1 MIKKKGIKMDF
12 IKGMDLSTLDE
23 VESLGGSFFDKGTK
37 GDAMKILKNYGMN
50 LLRLRLWNNPYDD
63 NGQSFGA
70 GTCDLPT
77 IMRLAKR
84 AKELDISW
92 CLDFHYSDFWT
103 DPGKQ
108 RVPRAWE
115 GMDAAQMADAVY
127 NFTRDTLK
135 TLAEADLKPDMV
147 AVGNEITNG
156 LLWPLGQKPNWENI
170 VSFLNSGIRA
180 VRECDAKIPVMLHL
194 DNGGNNEMYRD
205 WFDHYF
211 EFGGKDFE
219 YMGLSYYPFWHG
231 SLDDLRNNMNDM
243 ARRYHKDMIVAEVS
257 TGFTL
262 EDYQAYEKLS
272 DDKRKGMATKKELAD
287 KVPYPMSPEG
297 QKSFMEDIMKLI
309 DNVED
314 ARGKGFIYWEPAWI
328 PVAGSEWASEAAISY
343 MKEKGPGGNEWA
355 NQALFDYDG
364 NALVALSAIRD
375 F

>member
-1 MIKKKGIKMDF
+1 MEF

-23 VESLGGSFFDKGTK
+23 VESLGGRFFDNGSEN
-37 GDAMKILKNYGMN
+37 DAMSILKKYGMN

-63 NGQSFGA
+63 NNKSFGA

-77 IMRLAKR
+77 VIRLAKR
-84 AKELDISW
+84 AKALGISW

-108 RVPRAWE
+108 RIPRAWV
-115 GMDAAQMADAVY
+115 GMDVPQMTKALY
-127 NFTRDTLK
+127 EYTKDTLK
-135 TLAEADLKPDMV
+135 ELSEIDLLPDMV

-156 LLWPLGQKPNWENI
+156 LLWPYGQKPNWENLTGFI
-170 VSFLNSGIRA
+170 NAGIRA
-180 VRECDAKIPVMLHL
+180 VKECDNDIPVMIHL

-205 WFDHYF
+205 WFDNYF
-211 EFGGKDFE
+211 EHGGSDFE

-243 ARRYHKDMIVAEVS
+243 ASRYKKDMIVAEVS

-262 EDYQAYEKLS
+262 EDYESYEKLP
-272 DDKRKGMATKKELAD
+272 DEKRKGMATKKELAD
-287 KVPYPMSPEG
+287 KVPYDMTPDG
-297 QKSFMEDIMKLI
+297 QKAFMSDVMELI
-309 DNVED
+309 KGIDDN
-314 ARGKGFIYWEPAWI
+314 RGKGFIYWEPAWI
-328 PVAGSEWASEAAISY
+328 PVPGSEWASEAAIEY

-364 NALVALSAIRD
+364 NALPALLAIRD